1 MKGSF
6 SALRVNSERLRA
18 NFETLAAIGA
28 TPDGGV
34 HRPALSD
41 AHLEARRWFLER
53 AEQLGLDARVDSAGN
68 HSAVLRCGKASG
80 PALLVGSHLDSVPYG
95 GRFDGA
101 LGVLAALEVLQ
112 VVKEQGISLNTHL
125 EAIDFTDEEGRFVS
139 LVGSLALSG
148 QLEPEHLQNPR
159 GGRDRFQKALH
170 HAGLNESS
178 LFSAGRDPATVA
190 GYLELHIEQGMR
202 LIESAMQIGI
212 VTSIVGIRSFRIRFI
227 GRADHAGTMPMDR
240 RLDAAQGACAFTLAA
255 RELVMKDFPGRVVN
269 VGNMEFEPGA
279 FNVVPQEVTVALE
292 FRADSDDKLDEM
304 EAALLRQASVEAQ
317 RFGLDLE
324 TEFLDGTSPARMHER
339 VQGAFADASKTLGL
353 KHTFLSSGAGHDAQ
367 ALARI
372 CPTGMIFVPSV
383 GGFSHSSQEF
393 TEWED
398 CVNGANVLLHA
409 ALLLAQGDPGCNTV
423 KRRRSSSDLV

>member
-1 MKGSF
+1 MNESLP
-6 SALRVNSERLRA
+6 ALRIDSERLRA

-41 AHLEARRWFLER
+41 AHLEARRWFVER
-53 AEQLGLDARVDSAGN
+53 AEQMGLDARVDSAGN
-68 HSAVLRCGKASG
+68 HSAVLHCGRAG
-80 PALLVGSHLDSVPYG
+80 APTLLLGSHLDSVPYG

-125 EAIDFTDEEGRFVS
+125 EAIDFTDEEGQFVS
-139 LVGSLALSG
+139 LLGSLALSG
-148 QLEPEHLQNPR
+148 QLEPEHLQKPR
-159 GGRDRFQKALH
+159 GSRGRFQEALR
-170 HAGLNESS
+170 HAGLSESS

-190 GYLELHIEQGMR
+190 GYLELHIEQGLR
-202 LIESAMQIGI
+202 LTESGVHIGI
-212 VTSIVGIRSFRIRFI
+212 VTGIVGIRTFRIRFI
-227 GRADHAGTMPMDR
+227 GRADHAGTMPLDK
-240 RLDAAQGACAFTLAA
+240 RLDAAQGASAFTLAA

-279 FNVVPQEVTVALE
+279 FNVVPQVVTVALE
-292 FRADSDDKLDEM
+292 FRADDDDKLDEM
-304 EAALLRQASVEAQ
+304 ETALLKQASVQAQ
-317 RFGLDLE
+317 RFRLDLE
-324 TEFLDGTSPARMHER
+324 TEFLDNVGTARMNEEVR
-339 VQGAFADASKTLGL
+339 EAFANASERLSL
-353 KHTFLSSGAGHDAQ
+353 KHTYLPSGAGHDGQ

-383 GGFSHSSQEF
+383 GGFSHSSKEF

-409 ALLLAQGDPGCNTV
+409 TLLLAQ
-423 KRRRSSSDLV
+423 

>member
-1 MKGSF
+1 MNESL

-53 AEQLGLDARVDSAGN
+53 AEPMGLDARVDGAGN
-68 HSAVLRCGKASG
+68 HSAILHCGRADA
-80 PALLVGSHLDSVPYG
+80 PTLLVGSHLDSVPYG

-101 LGVLAALEVLQ
+101 LGVVAAIEVLQ

-125 EAIDFTDEEGRFVS
+125 EAIDFTDEEGRFVG
-139 LVGSLALSG
+139 LLGSLALSG
-148 QLEPEHLQNPR
+148 QLEPEHLQKPR
-159 GGRDRFQKALH
+159 AGRDRFQKALRL
-170 HAGLNESS
+170 AGLSESS

-202 LIESAMQIGI
+202 LIESGVQIGV
-212 VTSIVGIRSFRIRFI
+212 VTGIVGIRSFRIRFI
-227 GRADHAGTMPMDR
+227 GRADHAGTTPMDK
-240 RLDAAQGACAFTLAA
+240 RLDAAQGASAFTLAA

-279 FNVVPQEVTVALE
+279 FNVVPQRVTVALE
-292 FRADSDDKLDEM
+292 FRADDDDKLDEM
-304 EAALLRQASVEAQ
+304 EAALLKQASIEAR
-317 RFGLDLE
+317 RFGLE
-324 TEFLDGTSPARMHER
+324 SEAEHLDNVGTARMNEKVR
-339 VQGAFADASKTLGL
+339 QAFADASEMLGL
-353 KHTFLSSGAGHDAQ
+353 KHTSLPSGAGHDAQ

-383 GGFSHSSQEF
+383 DGFSHSSKEF

-409 ALLLAQGDPGCNTV
+409 ALLLA
-423 KRRRSSSDLV
+423 R